1 MDITLIKSIL
11 LTYQWQTRRYFSIF
25 YLEKIP
31 LVSAW
36 LFLCVLNGH
45 MICINWNKKIR
56 ITKQSFLEITLE
68 NVYNSP
74 ALPAEASSSPLLR
87 IFLGGWGKSFP
98 PPPNHFHPRFL
109 PNIFTIPSKKVL
121 PIPSETNT
129 PSPPSPRTWRF
140 DQNHW
145 TLASILQD
153 GFFFNVFHRS
163 C

>member
-1 MDITLIKSIL
+1 VDITLIKSIL

-74 ALPAEASSSPLLR
+74 AEASSSPLLR

-98 PPPNHFHPRFL
+98 PPPKSFSPQVSPKYFYHPLHKGSPHSFRNKYAL
-109 PNIFTIPSKKVL
+109 PPLPKDMTFWSKSLDPSIYPTGWV
-121 PIPSETNT
+121 
-129 PSPPSPRTWRF
+129 
-140 DQNHW
+140 
-145 TLASILQD
+145 
-153 GFFFNVFHRS
+153 FF
-163 C
+163 